1 MSSLGASGISI
12 VFNTT
17 PTSPRLKQPY
27 VAGLRRRDDGL
38 R

>member
-1 MSSLGASGISI
+1 MSLLGAKVISI
-12 VFNTT
+12 VSNAT

-27 VAGLRRRDDGL
+27 VAELRRRDDGL